1 MPQLSS
7 ETDLNLFLPAD
18 EDIYANLLNTETKL
32 PIILQEADRF
42 VQSLVKVRD
51 GRPRDR
57 GVKLSLAREE

>member
-1 MPQLSS
+1 MRISLIS
-7 ETDLNLFLPAD
+7 
-18 EDIYANLLNTETKL
+18 ETKL

-51 GRPRDR
+51 RRPRDR

>member
-1 MPQLSS
+1 MRISLIS
-7 ETDLNLFLPAD
+7 
-18 EDIYANLLNTETKL
+18 ETKL